1 MRDGEPYL
9 WDRSGEC
16 DALVGELEEK
26 LALLRHEHAPPD
38 WDRAAAGE
46 AVGASVASRR
56 ARPVRRMVAL
66 AAAVVGLVV
75 GAAYL
80 AKLWESQESQESR
93 SRWRV
98 DVVAGTPRLAEGRL
112 PARHLLSAGET
123 IVTHAAD
130 RARLRLAGVGEVE
143 LAPNSRLRLLSAAS
157 SGRQALALERG
168 TIAAA
173 ITARPQIF
181 EVATPGARAID
192 LGCYFTLEVLPDGR
206 ERLRVEAGWVALKRG
221 DREAFVP
228 GGAAVVSSRAELG
241 VPVRLAARGL
251 RAAVDRWSALPAG
264 TERSAA
270 LGAVLDLAERDD
282 AFTLWHLL
290 AANDGD
296 ERALVHDR
304 LAQLAPPPPLV
315 TREGVLAG
323 DVAMRDRWWQSL
335 GLGTAGWWREWR
347 VAYPSA
353 AAR

>member
-1 MRDGEPYL
+1 MSDREGYL
-9 WDRSGEC
+9 WDGSGEP
-16 DALVGELEEK
+16 DALVRDLEQR
-26 LALLRHEHAPPD
+26 LAPLRHRHAPPD
-38 WDRAAAGE
+38 WDRAA
-46 AVGASVASRR
+46 VGDTVAASVARHG
-56 ARPVRRMVAL
+56 ARSTRRMVAL
-66 AAAVVGLVV
+66 AAAVAGLFL
-75 GAAYL
+75 GAAYFASL
-80 AKLWESQESQESR
+80 GESE

-98 DVVAGTPRLAEGRL
+98 DVIAGAPRLGQGRL
-112 PARHLLSAGET
+112 PSRHVLRAGET
-123 IVTHAAD
+123 VVTHAAD

-143 LAPNSRLRLLSAAS
+143 VAPNSRLRLLSAS
-157 SGRQALALERG
+157 GGRQSLALDRG
-168 TIAAA
+168 AIAAA
-173 ITARPQIF
+173 ITARPQLF

-241 VPVRLAARGL
+241 VPVRLAAREL

-264 TERSAA
+264 AGRAAA
-270 LGAVLDLAERDD
+270 LAAALDLAERDD
-282 AFTLWHLL
+282 SFTLWHLL
-290 AANDGD
+290 AASDGD
-296 ERALVHDR
+296 ERARVHDR

-323 DVAMRDRWWQSL
+323 DATMRDRWWQSL

-347 VAYPSA
+347 VAYPV